1 MYCLFSCVQTSTWRN
16 NNITR
21 HHSEE
26 RHPYKPCFFPLKLI
40 RFREIPDRLTPF
52 THTHKQSSCLNQSD
66 KTLLSSFLNDA
77 APLFIHSFSCR
88 LSWCNFISRTRESK
102 VYNTSW
108 GCITAALSNPG
119 VTLST
124 KYTIGT
130 LHFRHFNVEML
141 HFFTFN
147 IVLCSK
153 NFFCQAQWRPIVQII
168 QRNECD
174 NTIDNTKLKNHA
186 VTDTHLPTQQYTP
199 HTSSTSWHTHRHITH
214 TPTRKSLASFQI
226 PQRFRFHFI

>member
-1 MYCLFSCVQTSTWRN
+1 MLFPFEINSLQGNTWSSHTFHTHTQTIFLSEPIQTKHFC
-16 NNITR
+16 
-21 HHSEE
+21 HHSWMM
-26 RHPYKPCFFPLKLI
+26 
-40 RFREIPDRLTPF
+40 
-52 THTHKQSSCLNQSD
+52 Q
-66 KTLLSSFLNDA
+66 LLY
-77 APLFIHSFSCR
+77 LFIHFYADFLDVILFQGQEKAKCTIQVEDVQ
-88 LSWCNFISRTRESK
+88 LQHWAI
-102 VYNTSW
+102 
-108 GCITAALSNPG
+108 L

-130 LHFRHFNVEML
+130 LHCRHFNVEML

-147 IVLCSK
+147 IVLSSK
-153 NFFCQAQWRPIVQII
+153 NFFCQAQWRPIVRII
-168 QRNECD
+168 QRNEFD
-174 NTIDNTKLKNHA
+174 NTINNTKLKNHA